1 MAGSGG
7 SEREHDNLWKEV
19 DKLRG
24 KIGDIQNQLTVASLR
39 SEKCE
44 ENVDKLH
51 AQEITMGGV
60 QRDVGNMA
68 TRLDAMDVLVKKM
81 EGLPFK
87 VLGIVLA
94 GVPVVSLALQLAWW
108 LFQQL
113 TAKNG

>member
-1 MAGSGG
+1 MGASGG

-51 AQEITMGGV
+51 AQEITMGGM

-68 TRLDAMDVLVKKM
+68 ARLDAMDGLVKKM
-81 EGLPFK
+81 EGLPLK
-87 VLGIVLA
+87 VLGLVLA
-94 GVPVVSLALQLAWW
+94 GVPVVSLVLQLAWW
-108 LFQQL
+108 LFE
-113 TAKNG
+113 TVTKKG